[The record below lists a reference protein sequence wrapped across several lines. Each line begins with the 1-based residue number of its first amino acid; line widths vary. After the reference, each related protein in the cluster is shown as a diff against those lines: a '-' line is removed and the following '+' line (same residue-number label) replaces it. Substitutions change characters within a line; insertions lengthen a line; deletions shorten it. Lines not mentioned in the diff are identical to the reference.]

1 MYAISIDDDP
11 PEIISAIL
19 LSDAWF
25 GRLPDVVTDALA
37 LPVGHAVVAQRAHP
51 RIVVTRP
58 C

>member
-11 PEIISAIL
+11 PEIIL

-51 RIVVTRP
+51 RIVVTRL